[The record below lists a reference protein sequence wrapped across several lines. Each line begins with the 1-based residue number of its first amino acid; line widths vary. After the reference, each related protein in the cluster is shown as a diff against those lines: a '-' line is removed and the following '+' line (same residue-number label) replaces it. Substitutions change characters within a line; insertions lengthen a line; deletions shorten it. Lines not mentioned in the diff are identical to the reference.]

1 MAPISTGRADGSHRL
16 DPRLLAYWKP
26 LGTKATSGFSSAF
39 HFGKQQLVVNG
50 VNDAD

>member
-26 LGTKATSGFSSAF
+26 LGTKATSGSSSAF